1 MPRHAR
7 AHLPWV
13 KLAILGALGAV
24 VIRHRPRFGVMAA
37 VFVTLGIYAPAVLSN
52 LLILNLVTR

>member
-1 MPRHAR
+1 M
-7 AHLPWV
+7 